1 MKTFDERRVA
11 TVLFVDMCGYSAF
24 IGDEDPE
31 DVARVLE
38 QLKETASSVV
48 ESCGGIINQFVGD
61 EIVALFGVR
70 QSHEDDA
77 RRAVTAALMLHERAR
92 NMGLRGARSHRP
104 CLLHSGI
111 ETGLVL
117 ARARDIRAGVYDV
130 IGEPVN
136 LAARLR
142 SQAGPDEILLGPRTL
157 AQVAPYFD
165 VEPVESFVPR
175 GMTQVVQ
182 PARVLRPSTAQNAFD
197 AALRRGLTDHVGR
210 EPELTRMMGLA
221 RDVEQGKGAC
231 LAVAGAPGMG
241 KTRLFYEARK
251 RVRSVLTR
259 IPALL
264 VGRCAALVD
273 APAYH
278 PFVDALRKLLDENAV
293 EDHDVSA
300 LLGYGAQL
308 RPHLPVFSYLLGR
321 ENSALSLSG
330 ERLREAIVD
339 ALAALLTALSRDR
352 LALVMLEDWH
362 CADEASA
369 AALRQ
374 LIARLTDQRV
384 LFAVNY
390 RTAELPAESLA
401 STLSLELAPLAR
413 AETAEMAALM
423 LEAAH
428 LPDELVTHIHDC
440 TQGNPFFIEETC
452 RSLLETG
459 AIVQRGA
466 GVLLSC
472 PVAQLTTPSSVQ
484 AMVRARIDRM
494 RLADK
499 ELLRLASVLGSEF
512 SEELLLILARASS
525 RLGDEYR
532 RGDAKEL
539 AARLERQLSQL
550 ELSGLIYRAGKGESA
565 RYRFKHAITC
575 EVAYADL
582 PRDERRAHHELI
594 GRAIEGRGQLAP
606 WFDQLAYHFG
616 ESPSL
621 DKAVQYA
628 ERAADHALRAFS
640 LQRAMKHYRRAI
652 AGLDQT
658 AFGSPEQQRRRVQL
672 SLKWAAC
679 CVFNPAREQLAILE
693 QSLHWAR
700 ELEDVRAQVRC
711 LCWMAWLAHVVG
723 DQARAVE
730 LYQSALDASRTLRD
744 DLFSAQIKGNIGL
757 SYAMAARHDE
767 ALALLNDNLG
777 TRQRASALLGGGYG
791 YTLAYLGMIAGDRGE
806 FERAHKFF
814 ERALDA
820 VQSTGRIALVGVVLA
835 LRAMVEGWQ
844 RDFSA
849 CERTAAAL
857 RDIAD
862 RVSGGYLRAMSD
874 TLSGAARVF
883 GRNEPSGLDALQGAV
898 RWLDMHHIYVSMSWN
913 EAWLAEA
920 LAGAGQFHDA
930 EVHAS
935 RALVRCTQWDALG
948 EVAARRVR
956 ALVYLERDRD
966 PFRAERELQFAHDAA
981 ERKGSKRELA
991 QTALARAAL
1000 RARQGGATL
1009 PLESARAALRA
1020 LGVRVDPA
1028 SDWFG

>member
-38 QLKETASSVV
+38 QLKETASGVV
-48 ESCGGIINQFVGD
+48 EACGGIVNQFVGD

-157 AQVAPYFD
+157 SQVGPYFD

-175 GMTQVVQ
+175 GMSQVVQ
-182 PARVLRPSTAQNAFD
+182 PARVLKPTTAQNAFD
-197 AALRRGLTDHVGR
+197 TALRRGLTDYVGR
-210 EPELTRMMGLA
+210 EPELARVMALA
-221 RDVEQGKGAC
+221 HAVERGEGAC
-231 LAVAGAPGMG
+231 LAVAGSPGMG

-251 RVRSVLTR
+251 RVRSVLAR
-259 IPALL
+259 MPAVL
-264 VGRCAALVD
+264 VGRCSALAE

-278 PFVDALRKLLDENAV
+278 PFVDALQKLIEELAD
-293 EDHDVSA
+293 DQDVSA
-300 LLGYGAQL
+300 LLGYGEELA
-308 RPHLPVFSYLLGR
+308 PHLPVFAYLLGR
-321 ENSALSLSG
+321 DNSELALSG

-339 ALAALLTALSRDR
+339 ALASLLSALSRER
-352 LALVMLEDWH
+352 LTLVMLEDWH
-362 CADEASA
+362 WADEASS

-374 LIARLTDQRV
+374 LVARAQQRV

-390 RTAELPAESLA
+390 RSAELPADSLA
-401 STLSLELAPLAR
+401 STLSLELTPLDR
-413 AETAEMAALM
+413 AETAEMAALA
-423 LEAAH
+423 LDAAYV
-428 LPDELVTHIHDC
+428 PDELVTHIHDT

-452 RSLLETG
+452 RSLVETG
-459 AIVQRGA
+459 AIAQRGA
-466 GVLLSC
+466 GVLLTC
-472 PVAQLTTPSSVQ
+472 PVAQLTTPNSVQ
-484 AMVRARIDRM
+484 AMVRARIDRL
-494 RLADK
+494 RPADK
-499 ELLRLASVLGSEF
+499 ELLRLASVLGTEF
-512 SEELLLILARASS
+512 SEDLLLILARASD
-525 RLGDEYR
+525 RLGDYAQGEH
-532 RGDAKEL
+532 AEL
-539 AARLERQLSQL
+539 IARLERQLAQL
-550 ELSGLIYRAGKGESA
+550 ELSGLVYRAHKGDSA
-565 RYRFKHAITC
+565 RFRFKHAITR

-582 PRDERRAHHELI
+582 PRDERRAHHERI
-594 GRAIEGRGQLAP
+594 GRAIEQRQPLAP
-606 WFDQLAYHFG
+606 WYDQLAHHFG
-616 ESPSL
+616 ASPSL
-621 DKAVQYA
+621 DKAVLYA

-640 LQRAMKHYRRAI
+640 LQRAMRHYRSAI
-652 AGLDQT
+652 EGIDQSAPIT
-658 AFGSPEQQRRRVQL
+658 REKQKRRVQL
-672 SLKWAAC
+672 SLKWASC
-679 CVFNPAREQLAILE
+679 CVVNPAREQLGVLE

-700 ELEDVRAQVRC
+700 QLDDPRAAVRC
-711 LCWMAWLAHVVG
+711 LSWMAWLAHVVG
-723 DQARAVE
+723 DQQRAVE
-730 LYQSALDASRTLRD
+730 LYQTALAESAKLRD
-744 DLFSAQIKGNIGL
+744 DLFGAHIRGNIGL

-767 ALALLNDNLG
+767 AQTALQSNLG
-777 TRQRASALLGGGYG
+777 SRQRASALVGGGYG
-791 YTLAYLGMIAGDRGE
+791 YTLAYLGLIAGDQGE
-806 FERAHKFF
+806 FERAHQYF
-814 ERALDA
+814 ERALST
-820 VQSTGRIALVGVVLA
+820 VQDTGRMALLGAVLTM
-835 LRAMVEGWQ
+835 RAMVEGWQ

-849 CERTAAAL
+849 CQRTAAQV

-874 TLSGAARVF
+874 TLAGAARVF
-883 GRNEPSGLDALQGAV
+883 GQNEPAGLDALQASV
-898 RWLDMHHIYVSMSWN
+898 RWLDMHRIHLTMSWN

-920 LAGAGQFHDA
+920 LARNGQFHEA
-930 EVHAS
+930 EAAAS
-935 RALVRCTQWDALG
+935 RALVRSTSWDALG
-948 EVAARRVR
+948 EVQARRVR

-981 ERKGSKRELA
+981 ERKRGRRDLA
-991 QTALARAAL
+991 LTTLARASL
-1000 RARQGGATL
+1000 RARQGGPKQPVQDAQ
-1009 PLESARAALRA
+1009 RALTA
-1020 LGVRVDPA
+1020 LGVRVDPS